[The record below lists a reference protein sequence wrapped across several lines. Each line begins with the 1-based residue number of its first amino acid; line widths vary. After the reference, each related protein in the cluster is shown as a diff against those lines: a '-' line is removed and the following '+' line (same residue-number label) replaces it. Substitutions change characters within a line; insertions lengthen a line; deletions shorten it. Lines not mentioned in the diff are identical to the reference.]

1 LRPNLRILSLYPLFP
16 VVLAASSWLYRVA
29 RLFGTQKLSLHRSVF
44 KDESLL
50 FPEHIPSV
58 TPHRDNQ
65 MKMLESYFQSVVERA
80 DRASQNVLLH
90 GPVGVGK
97 TMLAKKLGAVLEKR
111 ALLYGNRVKFF
122 HVNCRIDKT
131 LQAVL
136 VKGLHYLGHSYPSR
150 GFSFEELIQ
159 TFVDELKNSRVHMIV
174 AFDEVDSL
182 VSSDP
187 SSLYT
192 ITRLREISEDV
203 QVFSSL
209 LISKTLDYLRTV
221 DLSTLSSVQWN
232 TISLDPYSAGQLYDI
247 LTSRSE
253 AFNEGCLNDE
263 SLELAADIASVYG
276 DARYAL
282 DLLYRAGK
290 MADVADSP
298 LVLPEHVRQA
308 KAFLPPQL
316 RKEELAYLDKNQR
329 LLLVAL
335 SNLLKKSDSAY
346 ATMGEVEKSY
356 DALCENLGIVANH
369 HTSIWNDVNELA
381 RKGIIE
387 TQLSS
392 KGVRGRTTL
401 IGLSIVSAGQLIDE
415 LEKGLIADARS

>member
-1 LRPNLRILSLYPLFP
+1 
-16 VVLAASSWLYRVA
+16 
-29 RLFGTQKLSLHRSVF
+29 
-44 KDESLL
+44 
-50 FPEHIPSV
+50 
-58 TPHRDNQ
+58 
-65 MKMLESYFQSVVERA
+65 MLEAYFQSVVERA
-80 DRASQNVLLH
+80 GRASQNVLLH
-90 GPVGVGK
+90 GPVGSGK

-111 ALLYGNRVKFF
+111 ALLYGNRVKLF
-122 HVNCRIDKT
+122 HVNCRIDRT

-136 VKGLHYLGHSYPSR
+136 VKCLHHLGHSYPSR

-159 TFVDELKNSRVHMIV
+159 TFIDELKNSRVHMIV

-182 VSSDP
+182 VSSDS

-192 ITRLREISEDV
+192 ITRLREISEDT

-209 LISKTLDYLRTV
+209 LISKTLDYLRMV

-232 TISLDPYSAGQLYDI
+232 VISLDPYSEGQLQDI

-253 AFNEGCLNDE
+253 AFNEGCLSDE
-263 SLELAADIASVYG
+263 SLKLAADIASVYG

-290 MADVADSP
+290 MADVADSQ

-316 RKEELAYLDKNQR
+316 RKEELAYLDKTQR

-356 DALCENLGIVANH
+356 AALCENLGIVANH
-369 HTSIWNDVNELA
+369 HTSIWNDINELA
-381 RKGIIE
+381 RKGIVQ
-387 TQLSS
+387 TQLSN

-401 IGLSIVSAGQLIDE
+401 IGLTIVSASQLIDE
-415 LEKGLIADARS
+415 LEKGLIADVRG